1 MIFLKFVCIKSKN
14 DERSFNVFKTF
25 GTKIYELEDLEQV
38 DNKIKECIEQQYNP
52 IIISNEVANFSGD
65 IITKYQNSN
74 LVHII
79 IASDRRT

>member
-1 MIFLKFVCIKSKN
+1 MIFLKFVCIKSKK
-14 DERSFNVFKTF
+14 DEDSFRMFKTL

-52 IIISNEVANFSGD
+52 IVLSNEVANFSGD